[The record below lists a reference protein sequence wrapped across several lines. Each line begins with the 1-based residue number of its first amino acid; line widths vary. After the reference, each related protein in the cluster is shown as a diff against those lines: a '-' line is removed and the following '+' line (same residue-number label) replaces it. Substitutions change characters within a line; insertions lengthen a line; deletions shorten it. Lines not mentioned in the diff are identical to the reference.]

1 MIEIVLNG
9 ERKNIPAG
17 LTVTS
22 LLEHLEVD
30 LGRVAVELN
39 RTLVRKRDWPQTPV
53 EANALVEVVHF
64 VGGGR
69 C

>member
-1 MIEIVLNG
+1 MPE
-9 ERKNIPAG
+9 G
-17 LTVTS
+17 LSVTG
-22 LLEHLEVD
+22 LLEHLQVD

-39 RTLVRKRDWPQTPV
+39 RSLVRKRDWAQTVV

-69 C
+69 S